1 MITSIFEQFEII
13 RLIPIHPFGNLDL
26 SFTNS
31 SLYLVIALFIL
42 NGLINNNIK
51 NLVPGRWQSVIE
63 ILYENI
69 VSVVKD
75 SIGSAGFKYFP
86 FLFSLILLILVLNL
100 VGIVP
105 YTFTPTAHIIVTFG
119 LSLSIWFACI
129 ILSLQN
135 FRLNFFAMFMP
146 AGAPMFLA
154 PFLVLIELV
163 SYAAKAITLGVRL
176 AANLTAGHLIFAIIA
191 GSTWKILTAGGLLTL
206 ASVFPLFILVFITV
220 LEIAVALIQAYVF
233 CLLTTSYLN
242 DTIHLH

>member
-1 MITSIFEQFEII
+1 MI
-13 RLIPIHPFGNLDL
+13 
-26 SFTNS
+26 
-31 SLYLVIALFIL
+31 Y
-42 NGLINNNIK
+42 LINNNIK

-86 FLFSLILLILVLNL
+86 FLFSLFLLILVLNL

>member
-86 FLFSLILLILVLNL
+86 FLFSLFLLILVLNL